1 MLHSHVKI
9 IQEKELRRNKP
20 PQTLT
25 SPHLV
30 LASRSLAYFESIGE
44 RSEVSGVGRRL
55 RERRETASGELK
67 WSVIRTAFAVGT
79 ILAIAGWLAVHSQ
92 RGDAARSA
100 DTTPYAVTSEDWPYA
115 AAADGQTA
123 QRQQQQQQQ
132 QQQPQQPSQSQPNQ
146 TPKQEQTAPKSADEP
161 SISVYLSDKHTVEN
175 VPLDEYVL
183 GVVAAEMPLDFEP
196 AALEAQALAARTY
209 IVRRLLSDNRDG
221 VPGNRALVTDQVTH
235 QVYLSVSE
243 MKQLRKSNPEGV
255 SKAEQA
261 VHRTRNQVLTYDG
274 WPIEAL
280 FFSASNG
287 YTENSE
293 EVFPNKLPYLRAV
306 ASPWDNSDAHRT
318 QETVTMTL
326 TQFYEKL
333 GVAVTASSGL
343 NRSAKKPAIRL
354 LDRTEGHRVRTLR
367 IGSETFTGEEVR
379 AKLGLRS
386 ASFEWSVKDGEIR
399 ITTVGNGHGV
409 GMSQWGAEGMAK
421 AGSSARQIVEHYYT
435 GVGLAEASKLL
446 ERQSRNAKLYKLQS
460 PIFGHV

>member
-1 MLHSHVKI
+1 M
-9 IQEKELRRNKP
+9 
-20 PQTLT
+20 
-25 SPHLV
+25 
-30 LASRSLAYFESIGE
+30 
-44 RSEVSGVGRRL
+44 SGVGRRL
-55 RERRETASGELK
+55 RERSETASGELK

-79 ILAIAGWLAVHSQ
+79 ILATAGWLAVHSQ
-92 RGDAARSA
+92 DGDAARA
-100 DTTPYAVTSEDWPYA
+100 TDATPYAVTSEDWPA
-115 AAADGQTA
+115 STEDGQTA
-123 QRQQQQQQQ
+123 QRQQSAQQQETR
-132 QQQPQQPSQSQPNQ
+132 PDKETDAKQ
-146 TPKQEQTAPKSADEP
+146 TKPHTTPKSADEP
-161 SISVYLSDKHTVEN
+161 SISIYLSDKHTVEN

-183 GVVAAEMPLDFEP
+183 GVVAAEMPLDFEQ

-235 QVYLSVSE
+235 QAYLSLAE
-243 MKQLRKSNPEGV
+243 MKQLRNSNPEGV
-255 SKAEQA
+255 SKLEQA
-261 VHRTRNQVLTYDG
+261 VGKTRDQVLTYDG

-318 QETVTMTL
+318 QETVTMPL
-326 TQFYEKL
+326 ARFYEKL

-343 NRSAKKPAIRL
+343 NRSVKTPQIRII
-354 LDRTEGHRVRTLR
+354 DRTEGRRVKTLQV
-367 IGSETFTGEEVR
+367 GSESFAGEEVR

-446 ERQSRNAKLYKLQS
+446 AEQSRKAKL
-460 PIFGHV
+460 